1 MLIINFPINFILLTT
16 PIQSSILFLVPQN
29 CRINNLPDEMLIAI
43 LSCLNFHE
51 AARTSILSHRWRY
64 LRKHTHCSLHFFNDK
79 VYPMPLTERFISSIN
94 QVLKLHHSPSI
105 HQFKVCFNCPI
116 PYVREG
122 EKHKINYAID
132 AWIDFAIGKQVKVFE
147 LDLLGR
153 WPVRDDF
160 NYTIPHVQKLLSI
173 SGGEVKLMTTLKTLK
188 SLRFV
193 SVEITQEVAKFILS
207 NCPLLEQLCISASAY
222 LGFLEATRSLPKL
235 KSMEISHCKRLTGIR
250 VRAPNLVSF
259 TYIGNSIEKGPFKEV
274 VPRLSELTIGGFYA
288 YSFMMNAPMH
298 SIYCSNLKRLKLEV
312 SSKISSLCKVIPNE
326 FHQLCHLKKLEL
338 DITTK
343 FGDGLC
349 FFVFL
354 IKCSPHL
361 SRLTIRVVRGYGDLN
376 DVFEKGQAKAHAADR
391 IVQEAMTFSHKCLK
405 VVKLVGFIGS
415 TSDYELA
422 SHLLRIAG
430 SLKRMI
436 LCADYDY
443 FMYNEFWPYSMWK
456 KAIRKCAHQLKAN
469 LPPRAELLT
478 YGHGFS
484 KRIKL
489 I

>member
-1 MLIINFPINFILLTT
+1 MDVRRCTKR
-16 PIQSSILFLVPQN
+16 QKN

-64 LRKHTHCSLHFFNDK
+64 LWKHTHCSLHFFNDK
-79 VYPMPLTERFISSIN
+79 VYTMRLTERFVSSIN

-116 PYVREG
+116 PCVREG
-122 EKHKINYAID
+122 EKHKIDYAID

-153 WPVRDDF
+153 GHARDDF

-193 SVEITQEVAKFILS
+193 SVEIAQEVAEFILS
-207 NCPLLEQLCISASAY
+207 NCPLLEQVCISRSEY
-222 LGFLEATRSLPKL
+222 LGYLKVTRSLPKL
-235 KSMEISHCKRLTGIR
+235 KSMEISHCKRLTGTK

-259 TYIGNSIEKGPFKEV
+259 TYIGRSIKNVPFKGV
-274 VPRLSELTIGGFYA
+274 VPRLSELTIGGLYA
-288 YSFMMNAPMH
+288 YYFMMNAPMH

-312 SSKISSLCKVIPNE
+312 SSTISSLCKVIPNE
-326 FHQLCHLKKLEL
+326 FHQLCHLKKLKL
-338 DITTK
+338 DITIK

-443 FMYNEFWPYSMWK
+443 FMYNEFWPYSLWK

-469 LPPRAELLT
+469 LPPRAELLNMAMV
-478 YGHGFS
+478 FRRELS
-484 KRIKL
+484 
-489 I
+489 